1 MEYDSKNILQFLHID
16 GSSHDIYQRFLDFF
30 FFFFDYLGKLI
41 ASVPL
46 CVFSGR
52 GAKSVN
58 GY

>member
-1 MEYDSKNILQFLHID
+1 MEYDSKNILHFLHID
-16 GSSHDIYQRFLDFF
+16 GSSHDIYQGYREL
-30 FFFFDYLGKLI
+30 FFDYLGKLI

>member
-1 MEYDSKNILQFLHID
+1 MEYDSKNILHFSHID
-16 GSSHDIYQRFLDFF
+16 GSSHDIYQGFLEL
-30 FFFFDYLGKLI
+30 FFDYLGELI

-52 GAKSVN
+52 DAKSVN